1 MTLRRSPSAAR
12 TGQVPFALVG
22 MLSII
27 VMILLILMALRLRP
41 DAQRASA
48 DDTNLR
54 VYCASGIA
62 KPVQELIDDFNERMG
77 ARVEIVRTGGS
88 GELAGQVATEF
99 ESGVER
105 GADLVVLADDLLL
118 EKGRDGESIAE
129 IFPAAIQRPVIAVAA
144 DSQLEI
150 DSLADLVNRPGLN
163 YGLTSNR
170 AAIGKL
176 AREVAG
182 RDGLLEPLE
191 ANRKTD
197 AENVM
202 TLAQALVTG
211 NLDAAILWDT
221 TVNQLNQANQQ
232 PVLKIAALVDPQDEF
247 SGEVGLG
254 VVSTTRHPTLAIQFA
269 RYATAPETGNPTFR
283 QFGFTAQPGDQWEE
297 VPEIHLYL
305 GSMFTPV
312 LEQQVREFAR
322 RQGINVYPRW
332 EGCGKLVASINSIT
346 DPDLFPDAFL
356 ACDFRFLEQVQDRFE
371 SPVTISSNEIVM
383 AVQRS
388 QAEGI
393 ESPQDLLASDLRIG
407 ICEPEQSALGWL
419 TRQLLSSPPYAG
431 LYEQLEA
438 RSAVTVDVGPT
449 LVSQLLAGGLDAA
462 LVYRSNVMADPQSM
476 QQIEIIS
483 LAPSTHSRAV
493 QPWAISKGTKNRQLM
508 QRLLEM
514 IVRSD
519 TINRFEQAGFQVE
532 TPEKD

>member
-1 MTLRRSPSAAR
+1 MIHPRFSISDRA
-12 TGQVPFALVG
+12 GQIPLTLVG
-22 MLSII
+22 ILSII
-27 VMILLILMALRLRP
+27 VMILLFWVALGLRP
-41 DAQRASA
+41 DAQRAA
-48 DDTNLR
+48 TNEAGLR
-54 VYCASGIA
+54 IYCASGIA
-62 KPVQELIDDFNERMG
+62 KPVQDLVDEFNQRMG
-77 ARVEIVRTGGS
+77 SQVEIVRTGGS

-99 ESGVER
+99 ASNVER

-118 EKGRDGESIAE
+118 EKGREGEYIAE

-144 DSQLEI
+144 GSQLEI
-150 DSLADLVNRPGLN
+150 ESLADLVHQPGLN

-176 AREVAG
+176 ARQVAR

-221 TVNQLNQANQQ
+221 TVNQLNQANPQ
-232 PVLKIAALVDPQDEF
+232 PVLKIAAPVDPKDEF
-247 SGEVGLG
+247 SGNVGLG

-269 RYATAPETGNPTFR
+269 RYATAPETGNPTFDR
-283 QFGFTAQPGDQWEE
+283 FGFTAQPGDQWEE
-297 VPEIHLYL
+297 VPEIHLYI

-332 EGCGKLVASINSIT
+332 EGCGKLVASINSIE
-346 DPDLFPDAFL
+346 DPELFPDAFL
-356 ACDFRFLEQVQDRFE
+356 ACDFQFLKQVEDRFE

-388 QAEGI
+388 RADGI
-393 ESPQDLLASDLRIG
+393 QSPQDLLSGDLRIG

-419 TRQLLSSPPYAG
+419 TGQLLSSPPYQG
-431 LYEQLEA
+431 LYEQLQA

-449 LVSQLLAGGLDAA
+449 LVSQLMAGGLDAA
-462 LVYRSNVMADPQSM
+462 FVYRSNVMADPQSM
-476 QQIEIIS
+476 QQIEVIP
-483 LAPSTHSRAV
+483 LAPSAHSRAV
-493 QPWAISKGTKNRQLM
+493 QPWAISKTTKNRQLM

-514 IVRSD
+514 IVHSD
-519 TINRFEQAGFQVE
+519 TINRFERAGFQVE
-532 TPEKD
+532 IPEKD